1 MDTAFYAYLNGMRLN
16 SYYYARDIDDAID
29 KDIEEKRKEIEAG
42 NARDDAV
49 YICRKDDPI
58 AEAVTGIF
66 WVDLD
71 EEHLAGMK
79 FQTKKK
85 DLCPLTNALLVV
97 HHSEQY

>member
-29 KDIEEKRKEIEAG
+29 KDIEGKRKEIEAG

-58 AEAVTGIF
+58 SEAVTGIF

-79 FQTKKK
+79 F
-85 DLCPLTNALLVV
+85 
-97 HHSEQY
+97 